1 MSAPYRWIV
10 TQDFIPTTIQG
21 NTIDRV
27 GTEGPRNVDLS
38 IISNPVN
45 WVTYDDDDNPVYAGI
60 MWGDWEGFEPLD
72 DFGMGD
78 AGCTGIKL
86 NGGDYL

>member
-1 MSAPYRWIV
+1 MPAKYRWIV
-10 TQDFIPTTIQG
+10 TQDYMPDPKYPRIGI
-21 NTIDRV
+21 
-27 GTEGPRNVDLS
+27 EGPRELDLS
-38 IISNPVN
+38 IIANPVN
-45 WVTYDDDDNPVYAGI
+45 WVTYDDDHNPVYGGI

-72 DFGMGD
+72 DFGTGD

>member
-1 MSAPYRWIV
+1 MSAKYRWIV
-10 TQDFIPTTIQG
+10 TKDYMRILIG
-21 NTIDRV
+21 NETIDRTGV
-27 GTEGPRNVDLS
+27 EGPKNLDLS
-38 IISNPVN
+38 IIANPVN
-45 WVTYDDDDNPVYAGI
+45 WVVYDDDHNPVYAGI

-72 DFGMGD
+72 DFGEGD